1 MAPLP
6 DSFKAFQFQTGLDRI
21 CEAYRASVATM
32 EKSQREAQE
41 CYATYEAS
49 GEDDSE
55 YDEDGILLHSTRH
68 ALDYD
73 EMNATLAINVVR
85 EAFITSA
92 FHYWERS
99 ARGWTGL
106 YSKKD
111 TYPALSKASAKRY
124 AVCPKL
130 EVLNTLNNLLKH
142 SGSDTSLSLSRIRPD
157 YFSPLFPEQNSVS
170 HQRLRLRI
178 KHEHVEEA
186 FAIVRASGP
195 TYDVKDHPPRED
207 RC

>member
-1 MAPLP
+1 MVAIP
-6 DSFKAFQFQTGLDRI
+6 DSFKAFEFQTGVDRI
-21 CEAYRASVATM
+21 RDAYRASVATM

-41 CYATYEAS
+41 SYATYEAG

-55 YDEDGILLHSTRH
+55 YDEYGFLIHSTRH

-73 EMNATLAINVVR
+73 ERNATLAITVVR

-111 TYPALSKASAKRY
+111 TYPVLSKASAERY

-142 SGSDTSLSLSRIRPD
+142 SGSDNSLSLSRIRPD
-157 YFSPLFPEQNSVS
+157 YFSPLFPEQNSLS
-170 HQRLRLRI
+170 DQSLRLHI
-178 KHEHVEEA
+178 QHEHVEEA
-186 FAIVRASGP
+186 FAIVKASGP
-195 TYDVKDHPPRED
+195 TYGA
-207 RC
+207 